1 MAIVH
6 SGTKVINA
14 NFTTFV
20 HSGTKDLKCPTINSS
35 PQWDQRFSSLVH
47 SRTKDLKIVQ
57 FSSTVLS
64 ETKELKLSLSSLS
77 LF

>member
-20 HSGTKDLKCPTINSS
+20 HSGTKDLKCPTLNSS
-35 PQWDQRFSSLVH
+35 PQWDQRFSML
-47 SRTKDLKIVQ
+47 
-57 FSSTVLS
+57 VLS
-64 ETKELKLSLSSLS
+64 GTND
-77 LF
+77 FQV